1 MTTMKWQTTIPTR
14 EQIEA
19 HRARGGAWS
28 SLFDGDD
35 EAAHYDDAADVAEL
49 FGGSTD
55 AATVE
60 RVRRGRVAADWGRS

>member
-1 MTTMKWQTTIPTR
+1 MSRPRYNTHPLPAAAPDNR
-14 EQIEA
+14 
-19 HRARGGAWS
+19 
-28 SLFDGDD
+28 SLFDGDDD

>member
-1 MTTMKWQTTIPTR
+1 MTRRRHNTHPLPAAAPDNR
-14 EQIEA
+14 
-19 HRARGGAWS
+19 

-35 EAAHYDDAADVAEL
+35 DADYYRGDDADVAEL

-60 RVRRGRVAADWGRS
+60 RVQRGRVAADWGRS